1 MSLAVNDEDDA
12 RDLAA
17 AAAGD
22 HEAFGR
28 LYDRH
33 AAVVLSLCRQAM
45 VASADADDALQETFI
60 RAYSMLDRLQHTA
73 ITRGEGGLRSWLYAI
88 ARRVCSE
95 RRRAAT
101 RRLHHE
107 GVAMH
112 NGALMIEHEAMAQAN
127 SIVERADEHEALD
140 RLGAA
145 LDQLEDRERLAVHL
159 FYLDADPVQAA
170 ESALGLSRSGFYK
183 LLARAKEKLAALM
196 REVKTT

>member
-1 MSLAVNDEDDA
+1 
-12 RDLAA
+12 
-17 AAAGD
+17 
-22 HEAFGR
+22 
-28 LYDRH
+28 
-33 AAVVLSLCRQAM
+33 
-45 VASADADDALQETFI
+45 
-60 RAYSMLDRLQHTA
+60 MLDRLQHTA

-95 RRRAAT
+95 RRRAAN

-112 NGALMIEHEAMAQAN
+112 NGALMIDHDAHARADA
-127 SIVERADEHEALD
+127 IVERCDEREALD
-140 RLGAA
+140 RLGGA

-170 ESALGLSRSGFYK
+170 ESALGLSRSGYYK
-183 LLARAKEKLAALM
+183 LLVRAKEKLAALM